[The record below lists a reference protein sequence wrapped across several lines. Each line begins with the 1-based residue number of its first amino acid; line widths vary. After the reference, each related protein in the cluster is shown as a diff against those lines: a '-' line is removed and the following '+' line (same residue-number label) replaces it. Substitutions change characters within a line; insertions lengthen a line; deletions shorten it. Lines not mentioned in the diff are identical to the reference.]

1 MNVPFLDLVAHHR
14 PFRADL
20 IASFSEILESAA
32 FVNGSRVRSFEEAF
46 AEAHDVEHAVAV
58 GNGTVALE
66 IALRSLGIGNGNRV
80 IVPANTFIA
89 SAEAVSNVGA
99 TPVLVDCDN
108 TTWNISVPA
117 AAEALE
123 AQPIDA
129 VIAVHLYGQ
138 PAPIDDLLAVI
149 EPYGIPL
156 VEDAAQAH
164 LAEYRGRKVGGLG
177 AIAGFSF
184 YPGKNL
190 GAVGEGGAVTTNDP
204 ELAEM
209 ARSYRDHGQIEKYR
223 SGVIG
228 TNGRMS
234 ELVGA
239 GLGLELG
246 HLDAWTTRRRE
257 VAERY
262 NEQLSSIPGL
272 QLPTEPSD
280 VRSVYHLYVVHAEDR
295 DQIQSHL
302 SEAGI
307 GTGLHYPIPIHLQ
320 AAYSSLGLGVGS
332 FPNAEWS
339 AQRLLSLPM
348 FPELTDE
355 QVDYVCDT
363 VRDAVG
369 TA

>member
-20 IASFSEILESAA
+20 IDTFSEILDSAS
-32 FVNGSRVRSFEEAF
+32 FVNGSRVRAFEGAF
-46 AEAHDVEHAVAV
+46 ADAHDVEHAVAV

-66 IALRSLGIGNGNRV
+66 IALRSLNIGAGDRV

-99 TPVLVDCDN
+99 TPVLVDCDD

-117 AAEALE
+117 VLAALE
-123 AQPIDA
+123 SQSVQA
-129 VIAVHLYGQ
+129 VLAVHLYGQ
-138 PAPIDDLLAVI
+138 PAPIDDLLAAI

-190 GAVGEGGAVTTNDP
+190 GAVGEGGAITTNDP
-204 ELAEM
+204 GLAEK
-209 ARSYRDHGQIEKYR
+209 ARSFRDHGQIEKYR
-223 SGVIG
+223 SGLIG

-239 GLGLELG
+239 GLGMELG
-246 HLDAWTTRRRE
+246 QLDAWTARRRE
-257 VAERY
+257 IAERY
-262 NEQLSSIPGL
+262 NEQLSPVPGL

-280 VRSVYHLYVVHAEDR
+280 VRSVYHLYVVHVQNR
-295 DQIQSHL
+295 DEIQSRL
-302 SEAGI
+302 SQAGI
-307 GTGLHYPIPIHLQ
+307 GTGLHYPIPIHVQ
-320 AAYSSLGLGVGS
+320 AAYAFLGLGAGS

-339 AQRLLSLPM
+339 AERLLSLPM

-355 QVDYVCDT
+355 QVDYVCDA

-369 TA
+369 AT